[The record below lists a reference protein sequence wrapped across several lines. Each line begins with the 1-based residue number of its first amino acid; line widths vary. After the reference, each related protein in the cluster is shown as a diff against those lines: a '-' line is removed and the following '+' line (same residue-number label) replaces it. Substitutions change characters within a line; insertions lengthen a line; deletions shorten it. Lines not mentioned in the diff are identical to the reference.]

1 MREGIQPHGS
11 HALTKGC
18 REGAC
23 LKCWTL
29 AWSLRRGPSLSASGL
44 SFLAGQEA
52 VSAEAQ
58 PGERLRAYLPLRC
71 PPPWSAGQQEP
82 KGPHSEGLHGG
93 HLTNFQLKSLSFLE
107 SLKVCPAP

>member
-1 MREGIQPHGS
+1 MSLIEGTQPRGS
-11 HALTKGC
+11 HAVSKGC
-18 REGAC
+18 REGA
-23 LKCWTL
+23 LLEVLDTSAVL
-29 AWSLRRGPSLSASGL
+29 ASCGLSLPASGL

-82 KGPHSEGLHGG
+82 KGPHSGG
-93 HLTNFQLKSLSFLE
+93 HLTSFQLKSLRFLQ
-107 SLKVCPAP
+107 SLKVCPIP